1 MLARAVLLAI
11 LTAAIALSAGCDR
24 RPAQPELLQ
33 LVDVVPS
40 DVGAGDRLEILGVQ
54 LPAGDAKA
62 ARVTFEGDLY
72 RPGRA
77 PLRDQTIVFEGASL
91 STDRVTLQITES
103 VQARFCGR
111 GDEAIHTTFR
121 GRVRVSVPGIVSGVE
136 VYGTLGGRQGEV
148 VLDVAPPPQRAKVR
162 QQALEAAKRAQSFL
176 GVDVRKD
183 PGVAGVVVDSVRADS
198 PAARAGLQPSDR
210 LVTFEQVT
218 LLDVSDLVPSGHDRS
233 PFFGVV
239 RGDQPPLLVFV
250 SLDGYRQSVGADLV
264 GSVVLLGGLLGLFL
278 LGASPLGNALSWIER
293 RTADRA
299 RRRVD
304 RANRTAR
311 ASSWFAEVVRSIL
324 KDDLAP
330 RAADQLIYR
339 MAPYLVFL
347 GVSATFVAMPFGHYL
362 VASEV
367 DIGILFLV
375 STTSLLTIALLTGG
389 YGSQG
394 RWSLWGSLRSVL
406 QIVSCQLPSLVALAC
421 IVVQTGSLGAEEM
434 VLRQVGDGGRGLLS
448 EGAWPWHY
456 NAFRTPL
463 TLLLFACS
471 FSSALIEGNRA
482 VFDLPDADG
491 QSPGK
496 RPYAGLRYLFFF
508 FAEWAH
514 VFITCGVASVVFLG
528 GWSLPSVSP
537 AAQSASFALQLAGAL
552 FFLAK
557 CWLLIGTFV
566 WVRWTVPRLSAAA
579 MTKLCWRAA
588 IPASFAMAA
597 GAIAID
603 RSSIEPAALQAVSYL
618 TFAIFVMFVG
628 VLPLR
633 VRARLGEEKSAT
645 HLRAFL

>member
-1 MLARAVLLAI
+1 MSARAILLAI
-11 LTAAIALSAGCDR
+11 LTAAIALLAGCDR

-33 LVDVVPS
+33 LVDLVPS
-40 DVGAGDRLEILGVQ
+40 DVGVGDRLEVLGVQ

-62 ARVTFEGDLY
+62 ARITFEGDLH

-77 PLRDQTIVFEGASL
+77 PLRDQEITFEGASL
-91 STDRVTLQITES
+91 STDRVTLAITEA

-111 GDEAIHTTFR
+111 GDEALHTTFR
-121 GRVRVSVPGIVSGVE
+121 GRVRVSIPGVVSGVE
-136 VYGTLGGRQGEV
+136 VYGTLGGREGEV

-162 QQALEAAKRAQSFL
+162 QQALEDAKRAQSFV
-176 GVDVRKD
+176 GVELRKD
-183 PGVAGVVVDSVRADS
+183 PGTTGLVVEAVRPGS
-198 PAARAGLQPSDR
+198 PAEQAGLQVGDR
-210 LVTFEQVT
+210 LVTFEHVT
-218 LLDVSDLVPSGHDRS
+218 LLDLSDVIPSGHDRN

-239 RGDQPPLLVFV
+239 RDDQPPLLVFV

-264 GSVVLLGGLLGLFL
+264 GSVVLLGGLLALFL
-278 LGASPLGNALSWIER
+278 LGASPLGNALSWVER
-293 RTADRA
+293 RTADRV
-299 RRRVD
+299 RRRVH
-304 RANRTAR
+304 RASRGA
-311 ASSWFAEVVRSIL
+311 ASSWVGELVRSIL

-330 RAADQLIYR
+330 HAADQLIYR

-347 GVSATFVAMPFGHYL
+347 GMSATFVAMPFGHYL

-389 YGSQG
+389 YGAQG
-394 RWSLWGSLRSVL
+394 RWSIWGSLRSVL
-406 QIVSCQLPSLVALAC
+406 QIVSCQLPAVIALAC
-421 IVVQTGSLGAEEM
+421 VVVQTGSLGAEAI
-434 VLRQVGDGGRGLLS
+434 VLGQTGDGSGGVFA

-456 NAFRTPL
+456 HAFRSPL

-482 VFDLPDADG
+482 AFDLPDADG

-514 VFITCGVASVVFLG
+514 VIVTCGVVSVVFLG

-537 AAQSASFALQLAGAL
+537 AAQSASFALQLAGGL

-557 CWLLIGTFV
+557 CWLLIASFV

-588 IPASFAMAA
+588 IPASLAMAA

-603 RSSIEPAALQAVSYL
+603 RSSVEPAALEAVSYL
-618 TFAIFVMFVG
+618 TFGIFVAFVG
-628 VLPLR
+628 VMPLR
-633 VRARLGEEKSAT
+633 VRARLGEEKSAA